1 MNDIKQKQVQLLQ
14 NKKECLLKAKAH
26 NEELL
31 QAYLQQEKQLAHEQ
45 SQLDRQKHKLDKFDD
60 EIRKERNY
68 RMRASTF
75 IGGAFCAIQVI
86 VTPNLE
92 ELLANTVGGVL
103 AIIGTEVLCYGAA
116 TLAQRYQLSSYGDL
130 EEFDLHRYN
139 TFEQSKG
146 VQVGSE
152 LLFDRQEQLSN
163 SILVFEDSQKEAK
176 ASYQKRKDK

>member
-1 MNDIKQKQVQLLQ
+1 MNDIKKQQVKVLQ

-45 SQLDRQKHKLDKFDD
+45 AQLDRQKHQLDGFDD
-60 EIRKERNY
+60 GIRKERNY
-68 RMRASTF
+68 RVGASAF
-75 IGGAFCAIQVI
+75 IGSAFCAIQAI
-86 VTPNLE
+86 VAPNLE
-92 ELLANTVGGVL
+92 ELLANTVGGVSVIL
-103 AIIGTEVLCYGAA
+103 GTEALCYGAV

-146 VQVGSE
+146 VQAGSK
-152 LLFDRQEQLSN
+152 LLFDRQEQLSD
-163 SILVFEDSQKEAK
+163 SILVLEDSQKEAK
-176 ASYQKRKDK
+176 ASYQKRRDK